1 LSADR
6 SSTLRQVAAQTAM
19 ELRLSLRRGESVLIA
34 FLIPLALLIFFGYLP
49 LVGGAAG
56 DRLQFLVPG
65 VIGLAVMS
73 SGMVSLGI
81 ATAFER
87 YYGVL
92 KLLGGTPLSR
102 LALLSAKLLA
112 VVLLQIGQVGA
123 LLLAAGLLFGW
134 RPTGNLPLVL
144 LALALGSTTFA
155 ALGLLLAGLLRA
167 EATLAAANGLY
178 LLLLMLGDMVVPLS
192 ALPAWL
198 ASLAGLLPAAALAQA
213 LRAGFGSPE
222 AAPLPS
228 LAILAAWGAGCLLL
242 ASRTFR
248 WE

>member
-1 LSADR
+1 
-6 SSTLRQVAAQTAM
+6 
-19 ELRLSLRRGESVLIA
+19 
-34 FLIPLALLIFFGYLP
+34 
-49 LVGGAAG
+49 
-56 DRLQFLVPG
+56 
-65 VIGLAVMS
+65 
-73 SGMVSLGI
+73 MVSLGI

-102 LALLSAKLLA
+102 PALLCAKLLA

-123 LLLAAGLLFGW
+123 LLLAAALLFGW
-134 RPTGNLPLVL
+134 RPSGDPPLLL
-144 LALALGSTTFA
+144 LALALGSSTFA

-192 ALPAWL
+192 ALPAWV
-198 ASLAGLLPAAALAQA
+198 ASLARLLPAAALAQA

-222 AAPLPS
+222 AAAFPS
-228 LAILAAWGAGCLLL
+228 LAILAVWGAACLVL

>member
-1 LSADR
+1 
-6 SSTLRQVAAQTAM
+6 M

-34 FLIPLALLIFFGYLP
+34 FLIPLSLLAFFGYLP
-49 LVGGAAG
+49 LIGGAPG

-65 VIGLAVMS
+65 VIGLALMS

-102 LALLSAKLLA
+102 PALLSAKLLA

-123 LLLAAGLLFGW
+123 LLVVAGLLFGW
-134 RPTGNLPLVL
+134 RPSGDPPLLL
-144 LALALGSTTFA
+144 LALVLGSTTFA

-192 ALPAWL
+192 GLPTWL
-198 ASLAGLLPAAALAQA
+198 ASLARLLPAAALAQA
-213 LRAGFGSPE
+213 LRAGFGSPD
-222 AAPLPS
+222 AAALPS
-228 LAILAAWGAGCLLL
+228 LAILAAWGAACLVL